1 MWFPKLFEQVMEYI
15 KTCDPGCTSS
25 LPAVN
30 RETSEKPWGHYY
42 SRLQGTLMG
51 PQGQLL
57 PCTGGYI
64 FKVARGGSD
73 YNNGPPYNS
82 AELRRYAM
90 PCTPEHP
97 QVNGLA
103 EKMMTSIVKLTHVSL
118 AKGRI
123 LRQRSHSG
131 CSTKG
136 KHPFPLQE
144 DSQ

>member
-1 MWFPKLFEQVMEYI
+1 MEYI

-82 AELRRYAM
+82 AELRRYAKKG
-90 PCTPEHP
+90 
-97 QVNGLA
+97 GLISQA
-103 EKMMTSIVKLTHVSL
+103 MHTRAPPGKWP
-118 AKGRI
+118 GREDDDK
-123 LRQRSHSG
+123 HSEVDACLPG
-131 CSTKG
+131 KG
-136 KHPFPLQE
+136 KDPKTEIPQWLLN
-144 DSQ
+144 